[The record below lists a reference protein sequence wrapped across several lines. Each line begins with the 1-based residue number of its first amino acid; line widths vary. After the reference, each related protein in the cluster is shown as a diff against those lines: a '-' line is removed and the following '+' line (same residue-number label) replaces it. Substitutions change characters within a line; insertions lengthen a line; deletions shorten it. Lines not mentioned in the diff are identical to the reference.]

1 MGNSNKKELLSI
13 ASIPLIMTLGNS
25 MLIPVLPAIRSKLGV
40 TSLQVSLLITV
51 YSAVAILLIPIAG
64 YLSDKYGRKF
74 VIIPSLLIT
83 GIGGLIAGL
92 AAWWMD
98 HSYVVMLIG
107 RFVQG
112 VGAAGA
118 FPIVIPL
125 VGDLFKKD
133 SDVSSGLGL
142 VETANTFGKV
152 LSPILGSALSMV
164 VWFLPFMFIPVLCVI
179 SMLLVL
185 FMVKPPTKSSKP
197 TKSISF
203 SDYLAQIKTIFKNN
217 GRWLYAIFAIGCVCM
232 LVIFG
237 VLTYLSDLL
246 EEKAHVYGIVKGCL
260 LAIPLAALCIASYVT
275 GKVIGKNQLLMKW
288 LIVAGLLLLAGSLLV
303 CGLVGSTFLL
313 LVFISL
319 AGIGIGAALPCLDV
333 MITEGIP
340 KEERGTITS
349 IYSSMRFIGV
359 AIGPPL
365 ASILVKNSPSLM
377 FYMIA
382 GISILAGAIA
392 LFAIKPKKDEQAPLK
407 RALA

>member
-1 MGNSNKKELLSI
+1 MGKSNKKELLSI

-51 YSAVAILLIPIAG
+51 YSAIAILLIPIAG
-64 YLSDKYGRKF
+64 YLSDRFGRKI
-74 VIIPSLLIT
+74 VIIPSLIIT
-83 GIGGLIAGL
+83 GIGGLLSGL

-98 HSYVVMLIG
+98 QPYIIMLIG
-107 RFVQG
+107 RFIQG
-112 VGAAGA
+112 IGAAGA

-125 VGDLFKKD
+125 VGDIFKKE

-152 LSPILGSALSMV
+152 LSPILGSALAMAI
-164 VWFLPFMFIPVLCVI
+164 WFLPFLFIPLLCLI

-185 FMVKPPTKSSKP
+185 FLVKPPAKSTEQANP
-197 TKSISF
+197 VSF
-203 SDYLAQIKTIFKNN
+203 AGYLSNIKTIFKNN

-246 EEKAHVYGIVKGCL
+246 EDKVHVVGVIKGCL
-260 LAIPLAALCIASYVT
+260 LAIPLAALCLASFAT
-275 GKVIGKNQLLMKW
+275 GKLIGRNQRLMKW
-288 LIVAGLLLLAGSLLV
+288 IIFAGLILLTGSLLV
-303 CGLVGSTFLL
+303 CGWATSTYVLITL
-313 LVFISL
+313 ISL

-333 MITEGIP
+333 MITEGIE
-340 KEERGTITS
+340 KEQRGTITS

-365 ASILVKNSPSLM
+365 ASILVKSSPSLM
-377 FYMIA
+377 FFIIA
-382 GISILAGAIA
+382 GLSVVASAIA
-392 LFAIKPKKDEQAPLK
+392 LFAIRPKKDEKLPLK
-407 RALA
+407 GALA

>member
-1 MGNSNKKELLSI
+1 MGKSNKKELLSI

-51 YSAVAILLIPIAG
+51 YSAIAILLIPIAG
-64 YLSDKYGRKF
+64 YLSDRFGRKI
-74 VIIPSLLIT
+74 VIIPSLIIT
-83 GIGGLIAGL
+83 GIGGLLSGL

-98 HSYVVMLIG
+98 QPYIMMLIG
-107 RFVQG
+107 RFIQG
-112 VGAAGA
+112 IGAAGA

-125 VGDLFKKD
+125 VGDIFKKE

-152 LSPILGSALSMV
+152 LSPILGSALAMAI
-164 VWFLPFMFIPVLCVI
+164 WFLPFLFIPLLCLI

-185 FMVKPPTKSSKP
+185 FLVKPPAKSTEQANP
-197 TKSISF
+197 VSF
-203 SDYLAQIKTIFKNN
+203 AGYLSNIKTIFKNN

-246 EEKAHVYGIVKGCL
+246 EDKVHVVGVIKGCL
-260 LAIPLAALCIASYVT
+260 LAIPLAALCLASFAT
-275 GKVIGKNQLLMKW
+275 GKLIGRNQRLMKW
-288 LIVAGLLLLAGSLLV
+288 IIFAGLILLTGSLLV
-303 CGLVGSTFLL
+303 CGWATSTYLL
-313 LVFISL
+313 MTLISL

-333 MITEGIP
+333 MITEGIE
-340 KEERGTITS
+340 KEQRGTITS

-365 ASILVKNSPSLM
+365 ASILVKSSPSLM
-377 FYMIA
+377 FFIIA
-382 GISILAGAIA
+382 GLSVITSAIA
-392 LFAIKPKKDEQAPLK
+392 LFAIRPKKDQKLPVK
-407 RALA
+407 GALA

>member
-25 MLIPVLPAIRSKLGV
+25 MLIPVLPAIRSKLSV

-51 YSAVAILLIPIAG
+51 YSAIAILLIPIAG
-64 YLSDKYGRKF
+64 YLSDRFGRKI
-74 VIIPSLLIT
+74 VIIPSLIIT
-83 GIGGLIAGL
+83 GIGGLLSGL
-92 AAWWMD
+92 AAWWVDQPYIM
-98 HSYVVMLIG
+98 MLLG
-107 RFVQG
+107 RFIQG
-112 VGAAGA
+112 IGAAGA

-125 VGDLFKKD
+125 VGDIFKKE

-152 LSPILGSALSMV
+152 LSPILGSALAMAI
-164 VWFLPFMFIPVLCVI
+164 WFLPFLFIPLLCLI

-185 FMVKPPTKSSKP
+185 FLVKPPAKSTEQANP
-197 TKSISF
+197 VSF
-203 SDYLAQIKTIFKNN
+203 AGYLSNIKTIFKNN

-246 EEKAHVYGIVKGCL
+246 EDKVHVVGVIKGCL
-260 LAIPLAALCIASYVT
+260 LAIPLAALCLASFAT
-275 GKVIGKNQLLMKW
+275 GKLIGRNQRLMKW
-288 LIVAGLLLLAGSLLV
+288 IIFAGLILLTGSLLV
-303 CGLVGSTFLL
+303 CGWATSTYVLMTL
-313 LVFISL
+313 ISL

-333 MITEGIP
+333 MITEGIE
-340 KEERGTITS
+340 KEQRGTITS

-365 ASILVKNSPSLM
+365 ASILVKSSPSLM
-377 FYMIA
+377 FFIIA
-382 GISILAGAIA
+382 GLSVVASAIA
-392 LFAIKPKKDEQAPLK
+392 LFAIRPKKDEKLPLK
-407 RALA
+407 GALA